1 MSIPWAFFLRQPINP
16 FGCQLP
22 SKPTGNPAGTQRLGP
37 GICVELPHA
46 RNYRCPTLQ
55 GEHLQRP
62 TTGVH
67 MDQMSGFF
75 CPQVTW
81 GESLRVAWLLSRP
94 SSKQVMQSICTTRV
108 PLLVGFPM
116 KDQPPR
122 RPAFHSWGAVTLQSK
137 NIHKGRGGGK
147 KAKPLFSW
155 LNIQTTTSES
165 DYFWTVFSSFF
176 GKPLFPSGFIMA
188 LQYLSPFPLPAYHTT
203 PNCCS
208 PCIFLSKPDNRES
221 P

>member
-1 MSIPWAFFLRQPINP
+1 MSIPWAFLLGQPINP
-16 FGCQLP
+16 LGCQLP
-22 SKPTGNPAGTQRLGP
+22 SKPTGNAAGTQRLGP

-67 MDQMSGFF
+67 LDQMSGFF

-81 GESLRVAWLLSRP
+81 GESLRDAWLLSRP
-94 SSKQVMQSICTTRV
+94 LSKQVTQSICTTRA
-108 PLLVGFPM
+108 PLFFGFPM

-122 RPAFHSWGAVTLQSK
+122 PLAFHSWGVVTLQSK
-137 NIHKGRGGGK
+137 NIHKGRGCGEESK
-147 KAKPLFSW
+147 TFIFMIKYPNNNFRKWLF
-155 LNIQTTTSES
+155 LNSIS
-165 DYFWTVFSSFF
+165 
-176 GKPLFPSGFIMA
+176 LFLWETIVSKWIHHGPSI
-188 LQYLSPFPLPAYHTT
+188 SPFPLPAYHTT

-208 PCIFLSKPDNRES
+208 ACIFLSDPDNWES